1 MLLIICSIYQNIFD
15 IKEIRLNIILLFIVV
30 IVLIVII
37 SFILLAYRNFIKRI
51 IQEKDSQYQAEIEHQ
66 KELTSE
72 NIKGQEDERKRI
84 AITVHD
90 DIGNRLN
97 ILSLWLNNLD
107 ADNQESSKKII
118 TSQITE
124 LIDSTRNI
132 SHSLYPVNLEKLG
145 LVLYLQELVTNLSY
159 RINLSLHI
167 DSRYKRKDIFTEV
180 QIYRVIQEFTSNVI
194 KHSTA
199 DEVSVYIRK
208 SSRYTTMILT
218 DNGQGFDYKMANK
231 GMGLKNIESRI
242 SSVKGFYK
250 WKNKIEKGSRIII
263 NIPIS

>member
-1 MLLIICSIYQNIFD
+1 MI
-15 IKEIRLNIILLFIVV
+15 

-37 SFILLAYRNFIKRI
+37 SFILLAYKTFISRI
-51 IQEKDSQYQAEIEHQ
+51 IKEKDAQHKAEINHQ
-66 KELTSE
+66 KELTLE

-97 ILSLWLNNLD
+97 ILSLWLNNLEPE
-107 ADNQESSKKII
+107 NQEASKKVI

-159 RINLSLHI
+159 RLNLSLYI
-167 DSRYKRKDIFTEV
+167 DNRYQRKDIFTEV
-180 QIYRVIQEFTSNVI
+180 QIYRIIQEFTSNVI
-194 KHSTA
+194 KHSKA
-199 DEVSVYIRK
+199 DEVSVYIRNHAGFL
-208 SSRYTTMILT
+208 TLILS
-218 DNGQGFDYKMANK
+218 DNGQSFDYKNASK
-231 GMGLKNIESRI
+231 GMGLKNIEARI
-242 SSVKGFYK
+242 NSVKGIFK
-250 WKNKIEKGSRIII
+250 WKNRIGKGSRIII
-263 NIPIS
+263 NIPL

>member
-1 MLLIICSIYQNIFD
+1 MLI
-15 IKEIRLNIILLFIVV
+15 
-30 IVLIVII
+30 IVLIIII
-37 SFILLAYRNFIKRI
+37 SFILLVYRTFIQRI
-51 IQEKDSQYQAEIEHQ
+51 ILEKDTQFQAELEYQ
-66 KELTSE
+66 KQLTLE
-72 NIKGQEDERKRI
+72 NIKGQENERKRI

-107 ADNQESSKKII
+107 SENQESSKKMI

-145 LVLYLQELVTNLSY
+145 LVLYLQELVTNISY
-159 RINLSLHI
+159 KLNLSLYI
-167 DSRYKRKDIFTEV
+167 DNKYKRKDIFTEV

-194 KHSTA
+194 KHSNA

-208 SSRYTTMILT
+208 HQKYLTMILT
-218 DNGQGFDYKMANK
+218 DNGQSFEYKTAAK

-242 SSVKGFYK
+242 NSVKGIYK
-250 WKNKIEKGSRIII
+250 WKNKIGKGSRIII
-263 NIPIS
+263 NIPN

>member
-1 MLLIICSIYQNIFD
+1 MLI
-15 IKEIRLNIILLFIVV
+15 
-30 IVLIVII
+30 IVLIIII
-37 SFILLAYRNFIKRI
+37 SFILLAYRTFIQRI
-51 IQEKDSQYQAEIEHQ
+51 ILEKDTQFQAELEYQ
-66 KELTSE
+66 KQLTLE

-107 ADNQESSKKII
+107 NENQESSKKVI

-145 LVLYLQELVTNLSY
+145 LVLYLQELVTNISY
-159 RINLSLHI
+159 KLNLSLYI
-167 DSRYKRKDIFTEV
+167 DNKYQRKDIFTEV

-194 KHSTA
+194 KHSNA

-208 SSRYTTMILT
+208 HQKYLTMILT
-218 DNGQGFDYKMANK
+218 DNGQSFDYKTAAK

-242 SSVKGFYK
+242 TSVKGIYK
-250 WKNKIEKGSRIII
+250 WKNKIGKGSRIII
-263 NIPIS
+263 NIPN

>member
-1 MLLIICSIYQNIFD
+1 MLIVVLII
-15 IKEIRLNIILLFIVV
+15 
-30 IVLIVII
+30 II
-37 SFILLAYRNFIKRI
+37 SFILLAYRTFIQRI
-51 IQEKDSQYQAEIEHQ
+51 VQEKDAQFQAELEYQ
-66 KELTSE
+66 KQLTLE

-107 ADNQESSKKII
+107 PENQEASKKVIN
-118 TSQITE
+118 SQITE

-159 RINLSLHI
+159 KLNLSLYI
-167 DSRYKRKDIFTEV
+167 DNRYERKDIFTEV

-194 KHSTA
+194 KHSNA

-208 SSRYTTMILT
+208 HQKCLTMILT
-218 DNGQGFDYKMANK
+218 DNGQSFDYKTASK

-242 SSVKGFYK
+242 ASVKGIYK
-250 WKNKIEKGSRIII
+250 WKNKIGKGSRIII
-263 NIPIS
+263 NMPL

>member
-1 MLLIICSIYQNIFD
+1 MLLILQFIYQNIFD
-15 IKEIRLNIILLFIVV
+15 IKEVRLNIVLLFIVV
-30 IVLIVII
+30 IVLIVIT

-51 IQEKDSQYQAEIEHQ
+51 IQEKDTQYQAEIEHQ

-84 AITVHD
+84 AITIHD

-97 ILSLWLNNLD
+97 ILSLWLNNLN
-107 ADNQESSKKII
+107 AENQESSKKII

-145 LVLYLQELVTNLSY
+145 LALYLQELVTNLSY
-159 RINLSLHI
+159 RINVSLYI
-167 DSRYKRKDIFTEV
+167 DSSYERKNIFTEV

-199 DEVSVYIRK
+199 SEVSIYIKRNPK
-208 SSRYTTMILT
+208 HTTVILT
-218 DNGQGFDYKMANK
+218 DNGHSFDYETANK

-242 SSVKGFYK
+242 SSVKGLHK
-250 WKNKIEKGSRIII
+250 WKNKIGKGSRIIF
-263 NIPIS
+263 NIPN